1 MNLDRY
7 KFDKEDLIVAAAVNG
22 YLKKMKPEAREKVLA
37 GIVSREGS
45 ETVINGPAL
54 ATLIENAKVA
64 TMVTSEDWQE
74 GDDIYQKAL
83 SFIREQLPAVDG
95 KKYVAKDPKEFLRF
109 IRDWA
114 KE

>member
-54 ATLIENAKVA
+54 ATLIENAKA
-64 TMVTSEDWQE
+64 SAMVTSVDWQE

-83 SFIREQLPAVDG
+83 FFIQEQLPTVDG
-95 KKYVAKDPKEFLRF
+95 KKYVAGDPEELLRF
-109 IRDWA
+109 IRDWT